1 MADFLVS
8 NRLSGSMAGLF
19 SVTPESRGL
28 FRQHPSGSA
37 LQSCLCDVQ
46 DRPADRPIG
55 MGPVDNAA
63 DDQCF
68 LQPERQHDQFPAAVL
83 QPPYFHPQADDALN
97 YGGIGAIIGHE
108 MTHAYDDQGSQFDAY
123 GKLENWWTEAD
134 RKAFKARTDTLVK
147 QF

>member
-55 MGPVDNAA
+55 MGAGDNAA
-63 DDQCF
+63 DDQS
-68 LQPERQHDQFPAAVL
+68 VL

-123 GKLENWWTEAD
+123 GKLENWW
-134 RKAFKARTDTLVK
+134 
-147 QF
+147 

>member
-68 LQPERQHDQFPAAVL
+68 LQPERQHDQFS
-83 QPPYFHPQADDALN
+83 
-97 YGGIGAIIGHE
+97 GGLGAIIGHE

-147 QF
+147 

>member
-46 DRPADRPIG
+46 DRPADRP
-55 MGPVDNAA
+55 MEWGPWTTPQMINAFYSPNDNTIN
-63 DDQCF
+63 
-68 LQPERQHDQFPAAVL
+68 FPAAVL

-97 YGGIGAIIGHE
+97 YGGIGAII
-108 MTHAYDDQGSQFDAY
+108 
-123 GKLENWWTEAD
+123 
-134 RKAFKARTDTLVK
+134 
-147 QF
+147 